1 MPIYQKHFKLIII
14 IFVCFFNYFGYA
26 QLSDLHYL
34 PPLKQGGNNQ
44 AVKDQAVYLSTPETT
59 AFTVNVYQGTIAAPI
74 ATLSVSNGAPITY
87 NLANGD
93 NNITLVTNANTGV
106 VLNQSGLRFESPGGE
121 KFYVNYRGSSSSQS
135 TSLTS
140 KGRQA
145 LGRIFKWGGIPN
157 RGKTN
162 SLTNTLGIM
171 ATENNTVVTLSGYDP
186 NSEFRLG
193 GNAGG
198 ITADTYQ
205 ITLNKNESFVF
216 EAYVKQT
223 TANIDGWLGATIESN
238 KDIVISNGGL
248 NIGVRVGN
256 ASRDAAIDQPVPEN
270 RIGKEYVFIRGNG
283 SSETEKPII
292 IGTQNGTAIF
302 VNGST
307 TPIATINNGDY
318 FEIPESNYS
327 SSTAGGNMFVTTSKD
342 AYAYQLLAGGS
353 SIITVGLNF
362 VAPVNCLLPDT
373 LNNIPDIKDAAGVT
387 MNGGVTIIASTS
399 TPDGNISVTDGNG
412 NVALPASSAVAGSP
426 DWKTFYVPNLTGNV
440 SVQSTGPIAVGFL
453 GFNGARGIAGY
464 FSGFDT
470 VPDVDL
476 QVSGGGCLPGSIIQV
491 KDPNFDAYQWYQN
504 GTIVPGAIFSSY
516 TPNEAGDYYVR
527 VTKGGCTYDSQPI
540 ASYYCLP
547 DIVVKKTANV
557 SSILEGDIF
566 EFKITV
572 ESLGLNDVT
581 NLKIT
586 DVIPAGL
593 TLLSA
598 SPTVGSWS
606 APQWTIGRLK
616 KGELVSI
623 ILEVQADELPFNS
636 TVTSYTNTVTNTQNQ
651 VDSNTTSDDMSETVT
666 ISNNEITVTKVA
678 LPAADGSYDSLN
690 EEIRYL
696 LVVTNNG
703 PNTLT
708 NVTVTDPIA
717 DAGSISPAS
726 VATLAPSRSVK
737 FTLTHSINNAELMAL
752 LVTNTATAQ
761 GELPNGFVISDTSD
775 DPNESANVDSNGDGE
790 PDDPTIVILGRPK
803 TVITNRRITHRVK
816 LN

>member
-1 MPIYQKHFKLIII
+1 MNNIKSIKKFSILLFLI
-14 IFVCFFNYFGYA
+14 FNYFGYA

-44 AVKDQAVYLSTPETT
+44 AVREQVVYLSTPETT

-74 ATLSVSNGAPITY
+74 ANLTVSNTAPATY
-87 NLANGD
+87 NLPNGD
-93 NNITLVTNANTGV
+93 NNITLVKNANTGV
-106 VLNQSGLRFESPGGE
+106 VLTQSGLRFESPGGE
-121 KFYVNYRGSSSSQS
+121 KFYINYRGSSSSQS

-145 LGRIFKWGGIPN
+145 MGQIFKWGGIPN
-157 RGKTN
+157 RGKHN
-162 SLTNTLGIM
+162 SLTNALGIM
-171 ATENNTVVTLSGYDP
+171 ATEDNTVVTLSGYDP

-198 ITADTYQ
+198 ITDDTYQ
-205 ITLNKNESFVF
+205 ITLNENESFVF

-223 TANIDGWLGATIESN
+223 TANVDGWLGATIQST

-248 NIGVRVGN
+248 NIAVRN
-256 ASRDAAIDQPVPEN
+256 NSSSRDAAIDQPVPQN
-270 RIGKEYVFIRGNG
+270 KIGKEYVFIRGNG
-283 SSETEKPII
+283 NSETEKPII
-292 IGTQNGTAIF
+292 IGTQNSTDIF

-318 FEIPESNYS
+318 FEIPDSYYS
-327 SSTAGGNMFVTTSKD
+327 SNAAGGNMFVTTSKD
-342 AYAYQLLAGGS
+342 AYAYQSLAGDS
-353 SIITVGLNF
+353 SIVTVGLNF
-362 VAPVNCLLPDT
+362 VAPVNCLLPDN
-373 LNNIPDIKDAAGVT
+373 LNNIPDIKDAAGVK

-412 NVALPASSAVAGSP
+412 NVTLPASSAVAGSP
-426 DWKTFYVPNLTGNV
+426 DWKTFYVPNLKGNV

-470 VPDVDL
+470 VPEVDL
-476 QVSGGGCLPGSIIQV
+476 QVTGGGCLPGSIIQV
-491 KDPNFDAYQWYQN
+491 VDANFDAYQWYQN
-504 GTIVPGAIFSSY
+504 GVAVPGAIFSSY
-516 TPNEAGDYYVR
+516 TPNEAGDYFVR
-527 VTKGGCTYDSQPI
+527 VTKGGCTYDSQPT
-540 ASYYCLP
+540 AAYYCLP

-566 EFKITV
+566 EYKITV
-572 ESLGLNDVT
+572 ESLGINDVT

-598 SPTVGSWS
+598 NPTVGSWS
-606 APQWTIGRLK
+606 APEWTIGTLT

-623 ILEVQADELPFNS
+623 TLEVQAGELPFNT
-636 TVTSYTNTVTNTQNQ
+636 TVSSYTNTVTNSQDQT
-651 VDSNTTSDDMSETVT
+651 DSNTTTDDMTETVT
-666 ISNNEITVTKVA
+666 INNNEITITKVA
-678 LPAADGSYDSLN
+678 LPAPDGSYDSLN
-690 EEIRYL
+690 EKITYL
-696 LVVTNNG
+696 LTVTNNG
-703 PNTLT
+703 PSTLT
-708 NVTVTDPIA
+708 NVTITDPIA
-717 DAGSISPAS
+717 DSGSISPAA
-726 VATLAPSRSVK
+726 VATLAPSESTS
-737 FTLTHSINNAELMAL
+737 FTLTHAINNTELMSL

-775 DPNESANVDSNGDGE
+775 DPNESANVDNNGDGE